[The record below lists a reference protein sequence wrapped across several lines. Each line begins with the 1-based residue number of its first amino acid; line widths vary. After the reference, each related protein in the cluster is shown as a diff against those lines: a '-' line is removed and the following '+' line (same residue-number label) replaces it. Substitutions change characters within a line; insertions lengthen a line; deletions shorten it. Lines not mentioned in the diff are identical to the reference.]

1 MGSRNLSFKKKINK
15 LMLEK
20 LELAEE
26 GAPPSGGPFITRD

>member
-1 MGSRNLSFKKKINK
+1 MGSRNLSFKRNK

-26 GAPPSGGPFITRD
+26 GAPPSGGPFFYH